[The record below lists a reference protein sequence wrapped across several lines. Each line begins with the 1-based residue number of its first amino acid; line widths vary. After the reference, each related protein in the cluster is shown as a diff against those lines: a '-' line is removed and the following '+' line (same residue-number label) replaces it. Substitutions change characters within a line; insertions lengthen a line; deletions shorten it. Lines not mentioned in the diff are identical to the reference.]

1 MMVMMMMMMVRRNDY
16 DDEDDYDDDDTY
28 DDADVITGLFTNIY
42 MRQHLKR
49 RYYRNAGA
57 FRPTDLRHLLYLIVE
72 AKSSDFIKNKEN
84 LRVEKPRFVET
95 IRHVL
100 IEA

>member
-1 MMVMMMMMMVRRNDY
+1 
-16 DDEDDYDDDDTY
+16 
-28 DDADVITGLFTNIY
+28 

-49 RYYRNAGA
+49 WYYRNAGA
-57 FRPTDLRHLLYLIVE
+57 FRPKDLRHLTLSDIEE
-72 AKSSDFIKNKEN
+72 AISSDFIKNKEN

>member
-1 MMVMMMMMMVRRNDY
+1 
-16 DDEDDYDDDDTY
+16 
-28 DDADVITGLFTNIY
+28 

-49 RYYRNAGA
+49 NAGA
-57 FRPTDLRHLLYLIVE
+57 FCPTDLRHLLYLIVE
-72 AKSSDFIKNKEN
+72 EAISSDFIKNKEN

-95 IRHVL
+95 MRHVL